1 VRYGLTRLISVL
13 TKTGRL
19 HSQRA
24 LLIGRN
30 ADVTS
35 FMTRHQPWNSGLMV
49 QDMLI
54 FDEPE
59 PGETAKERDERIN
72 AELAFAVTR
81 ARSTAPEVIV
91 VALPWSEHALI
102 DKCVEAFMTM
112 PVSISLAPEKILDRY
127 ERPRMSQVGSVSI
140 LELQPAPFTSSELVA
155 KRCFDFVMAIV
166 LLVLCI
172 PLFAF
177 VALAIKLDS
186 RGPVLFFQKR
196 YGFNQQS
203 FRIVKFRTMTSLDDG
218 AVVQQAKA
226 GDVRITRVGRVLRR
240 LNIDELPQLLNVV
253 QGRMSLVGPR
263 SHALAHNKE
272 FEHKIAIYARRHN
285 VKPGITGWA
294 QVNGLRGERDT
305 NDKMARRVVHDLW
318 YINNWSFWLD
328 LAIILRTV
336 FSKKAY
342 HNAV

>member
-1 VRYGLTRLISVL
+1 
-13 TKTGRL
+13 
-19 HSQRA
+19 
-24 LLIGRN
+24 
-30 ADVTS
+30 
-35 FMTRHQPWNSGLMV
+35 
-49 QDMLI
+49 
-54 FDEPE
+54 
-59 PGETAKERDERIN
+59 
-72 AELAFAVTR
+72 
-81 ARSTAPEVIV
+81 
-91 VALPWSEHALI
+91 
-102 DKCVEAFMTM
+102 
-112 PVSISLAPEKILDRY
+112 
-127 ERPRMSQVGSVSI
+127 
-140 LELQPAPFTSSELVA
+140 VA

-218 AVVQQAKA
+218 AVVQQGKA

-240 LNIDELPQLLNVV
+240 LNIDELPQWLNVV

-263 SHALAHNKE
+263 PHALARNKE
-272 FEHKIAIYARRHN
+272 FKHKIALYARRHN

-294 QVNGLRGERDT
+294 QVNGLRGETDT

-318 YINNWSFWLD
+318 YINNWSFWSIWRSYCARSFRRRPIVTRSDRRLSAPGR
-328 LAIILRTV
+328 LWRSGRSGAEPGIARLNGRR
-336 FSKKAY
+336 SS
-342 HNAV
+342 